1 MTETRPVLR
10 ERHADGVAVLR
21 LNRPDK
27 RNALDTAT
35 LDVLN
40 ADLADLADD
49 PGLRVLV
56 LSTTHERA
64 FCAGADV
71 GEQLDAAGGLAR
83 MAAFTRMY
91 TLIEQFPVPTI
102 AVAVGNCV
110 GAGAELVAGVDL
122 RVGGDNLGLAWAGA
136 RLGVPVGPARLT
148 PLIGVSRAK
157 ELVFTGRVLSM
168 ADADALGLLHRTA
181 PAAEAEATALALAEQ
196 LTGQSADGLRV
207 LKQMFRELDTTAPR
221 VDYENAKLMAFQEHG
236 TGLPRG

>member
-1 MTETRPVLR
+1 M
-10 ERHADGVAVLR
+10 AILR

-35 LDVLN
+35 LEVLN
-40 ADLADLADD
+40 TDLAELAADTT
-49 PGLRVLV
+49 LQVLV
-56 LSTTHERA
+56 LSTTNSRA

-83 MAAFTRMY
+83 MTAFTRMY
-91 TLIEQFPVPTI
+91 SLIEEFPVPTI

-110 GAGAELVAGVDL
+110 GAGAELIAGVDL

-157 ELVFTGRVLSM
+157 ELIFTGRVLSM
-168 ADADALGLLHRTA
+168 ADADGLGLLHRTA
-181 PAAEAEATALALAEQ
+181 PAERAEAVAIELAEQ
-196 LTGQSADGLRV
+196 LTRQSADGLRV
-207 LKQMFRELDTTAPR
+207 LKQMFRDLDTSAAR
-221 VDYENAKLMAFQEHG
+221 VDYENAKLLHFQEHG
-236 TGLPRG
+236 SGLPRG